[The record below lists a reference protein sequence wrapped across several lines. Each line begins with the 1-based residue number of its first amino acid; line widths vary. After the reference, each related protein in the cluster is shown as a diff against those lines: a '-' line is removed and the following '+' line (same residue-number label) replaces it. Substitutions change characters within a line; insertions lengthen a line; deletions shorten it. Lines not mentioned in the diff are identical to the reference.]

1 MSEAADQL
9 RQGIHNYFRE
19 FGYNSCEMLF
29 NELLRHGGVGPM
41 LERLGLQD
49 PGVSDDQYVCL
60 LNYLRR
66 NGVETFA
73 RRIASAPG
81 RPTPARPNDEESRD
95 RRVAAE
101 ALPYLSQPTPTD
113 TPVYQRVRA
122 KVPERFAAP
131 AAKPLP
137 PDAPPEPKIV
147 AKPVETKPVAP
158 RPAARGLAEV
168 KPDDKTPAAPAP
180 KVNLGPDGKPL
191 PPGTLADGSWDGV
204 TERRSGK
211 ERRTGRER
219 RKDVDVVFKNKRYG
233 GERRTGK
240 ERRKNW
246 PPK

>member
-1 MSEAADQL
+1 MADAVEQL

-41 LERLGLQD
+41 LVRLGLED

-66 NGVETFA
+66 HGVEVFA
-73 RRIASAPG
+73 RRVAAALS
-81 RPTPARPNDEESRD
+81 RPEAPAREESRD
-95 RRVAAE
+95 RRIAAE
-101 ALPYLSQPTPTD
+101 ALPYLNQPTPTD
-113 TPVYQRVRA
+113 SPVYQRVRA
-122 KVPERFAAP
+122 KMPDRPATPVAKGDAA
-131 AAKPLP
+131 
-137 PDAPPEPKIV
+137 PEPKVV
-147 AKPVETKPVAP
+147 AKPVEVKPVPAKAEAP
-158 RPAARGLAEV
+158 PAQKPAGIAEV
-168 KPDDKTPAAPAP
+168 KPAAPA
-180 KVNLGPDGKPL
+180 LGPDGKPL

-211 ERRTGRER
+211 ERRTGKER
-219 RKDVDVVFKNKRYG
+219 RRDVDVVFKNKRYG